1 MTDTGESSSSDV
13 VTDADASTTDKS
25 TTGTVTAAIATDA
38 NTTVDTEKISREDLI
53 ELIRAVKFKNPDFSQ
68 RQVYNEIVTEIPTRF
83 PQYATSLNPERL
95 VLNDVKKAW
104 KRAILQQQQQQE
116 SNSNNGN
123 ADLAQRLRTM
133 TTNPQLYTIGLDNN
147 NSNNNDNDKASTG
160 SSNNSA
166 AAAREYVAK
175 FLEEEQVENSTRERE
190 LMEDY
195 VHVFLDV
202 PGDSSVAK
210 KPHQALI
217 NFQNT
222 PSTSSANASTTKSV
236 AKSGNTKKKKGEKKK
251 PAPAPI
257 ALQKPV
263 ADANNNAT
271 AAPFE
276 DAIVVKIQMAAP
288 IDANDTAK
296 HPMLLYDKSRA
307 YKTFVHPEG
316 AMTMAA
322 ATEDAPATKSK
333 RKDDDGYSRLAH
345 WIRTQGIGG
354 ALGST
359 GGTKAYFYGRLTKA
373 DEHNKIL
380 SIYVKELAPAE
391 GQDF

>member
-1 MTDTGESSSSDV
+1 MTDTGESSSSDIV
-13 VTDADASTTDKS
+13 ADADADTSTTDKS
-25 TTGTVTAAIATDA
+25 TTGTTTVAIATDA
-38 NTTVDTEKISREDLI
+38 KTTADNEKISKEDLI

-83 PQYATSLNPERL
+83 PQYADSLNPERL
-95 VLNDVKKAW
+95 GLNDVKKAW
-104 KRAILQQQQQQE
+104 KKAILQQQRQQE

-147 NSNNNDNDKASTG
+147 DDDNKESTG

-175 FLEEEQVENSTRERE
+175 FLEEEQVENSARERE
-190 LMEDY
+190 LLEDY

-222 PSTSSANASTTKSV
+222 PANSSSANASTTKTV
-236 AKSGNTKKKKGEKKK
+236 AKSGSNKKKKGGKKK
-251 PAPAPI
+251 SAPAPI
-257 ALQKPV
+257 TLQKPV
-263 ADANNNAT
+263 AGANNDAIP
-271 AAPFE
+271 APFE

-296 HPMLLYDKSRA
+296 HPMLLYDKSRV

-322 ATEDAPATKSK
+322 TTEDASATKSK
-333 RKDDDGYSRLAH
+333 RKDDDGYSKLAH

-373 DEHNKIL
+373 DGHNKIL